1 MKKKVLIWALA
12 VMTVISLFLFAGCK
26 KGSDKIPEIKSDSDK
41 VITSEVNSS
50 PSESTPKD
58 ALYISL
64 GKLSALDSY
73 RTESK
78 GSAVSTIAG
87 GLFNYVQKNDCGMI
101 KSGDKYYTFSNSYSK
116 FVSVKHEAFGKGDN
130 VAYRKNGKEI
140 VNTSAIAYKEVYG
153 VLPTKLLSG
162 HVFNDETIKSAE
174 LTESANG
181 NYVFKIVLDK
191 EKGNVLL
198 YKQMKEF
205 GKLNGYPVFTDDTVA
220 YLTVKEDYTPVK
232 FSYESKYKVNVS
244 VLGEIPC
251 TEKNEVVFYD
261 INGKVSIPDEAAFD
275 EAVTEKPSV
284 IVPTEEKPVDK
295 ASEKIVA
302 ALLKSDIKNG
312 VALTG
317 NLRYNGLEVPVKINA
332 KADLDTILNDD
343 NADIAS
349 LIDVKLSL
357 GTYEDVFSVVYH
369 DGKIY
374 LSLGSVKIA
383 TDVVSVGGEDGSDD
397 DSSGGIS
404 SIIGSL
410 DPASLIKIEEDGA
423 YYTIRLNDFKID
435 VAIKTALRQLG
446 LAGDNVD
453 SAYDLNVKLYIPSD
467 RIGNISFG
475 LKTDIIDCGAKF
487 NLSEEEFPVPDIND
501 YVYEPETIKFG
512 AEADVSAFGF
522 NVHASAKLSYDILK
536 PSAKALKAEVNIT
549 LDSSLKSLLSLAGG
563 ISGDIP
569 VWVEKIGKADSL
581 NIVVDGDK
589 VMFVAL
595 KDGKPSF
602 ATEIAVSGESKE
614 NVEYVGDG
622 GTDVGIDFNAFL
634 EFMLGAV
641 ERTDEE
647 GKAAYWSVK
656 EDMMPVVN
664 AFWKQVPEMII
675 LKAGK
680 TVGKLFGSYVG
691 KPLASVGAEVNAES
705 NFAKIIVMAYDV
717 AVGNGDVYID
727 GRDYATTELLAV
739 SLQYGLL
746 DEYTFAW
753 DSETLYNDIVAA
765 KRVIDMVE
773 AVKNPYLD
781 VLYKERV
788 LEAEDAYAALTAEQK
803 VLVYDVSGEKY
814 FADLIKKGNNLF
826 TEVENFAKAVDLG
839 LITVLNGTY
848 NSFSKEQKAYFEQAY
863 PAEAEK
869 YFAKRTAAEK
879 DYTDEL
885 IAFTN
890 NLTVYSEASLKAM
903 SGQQISELFAT
914 YTGVYEKYATL
925 CTASLAKIDTAKFEA
940 ETRKVVKAYA
950 EYVIGLSDKA
960 KLEMV
965 VSSDKSVE
973 ELLALYSKYDGFNA
987 AYRDGIEKKAI
998 VKLVDEIAPEYASK
1012 CYIVDYYLKYNGSY
1026 FRKHAVL
1033 AIEAEIENLKSLK
1046 ASGANAFELAP
1057 RFDNVDALLEKTDSS
1072 AVSNLGDYK
1081 TLKNDSLSELKGL
1094 LKTEL
1099 PAITNKLKAVN
1110 SDPKAGGIDWKGL
1123 NAEVAKYRDGIE
1135 RLSIT
1140 QKTSIAT
1147 EITKFKIAASSFD
1160 KNYASYGA

>member
-41 VITSEVNSS
+41 VITSEVNSL
-50 PSESTPKD
+50 PGESDPKD

-64 GKLSALDSY
+64 GKLSSLNSY
-73 RTESK
+73 RTENK

-87 GLFNYVQKNDCGMI
+87 GLFNYVQKNDCGMV

-116 FVSVKHEAFGKGDN
+116 FVSVKHEAFGKGNN

-140 VNTSAIAYKEVYG
+140 VNASAIAYKEVYG

-251 TEKNEVVFYD
+251 TEKNEVKFYD
-261 INGKVSIPDEAAFD
+261 INGSVTIPDEAAFD
-275 EAVTEKPSV
+275 EAVAEKPLAITPS
-284 IVPTEEKPVDK
+284 EEKPVDK

-317 NLRYNGLEVPVKINA
+317 NLRYNGLEIPVKINA
-332 KADLDTILNDD
+332 KADIDTILNDD

-357 GTYEDVFSVVYH
+357 GTYEDVFSVIYH
-369 DGKIY
+369 DGKLY

-383 TDVVSVGGEDGSDD
+383 TDVAMGGGADGSDD
-397 DSSGGIS
+397 TTGGIS

-410 DPASLIKIEEDGA
+410 DPSSLIQIEEDGA
-423 YYTIRLNDFKID
+423 YYTIRLNDLKID
-435 VAIKTALRQLG
+435 MAIKTALRQLG

-453 SAYDLNVKLYIPSD
+453 SDYDLNVKLYIPSD
-467 RIGNISFG
+467 RIGTISFG
-475 LKTDIIDCGAKF
+475 LKTDVIDCGAKF
-487 NLSEEEFPVPDIND
+487 NLSEEEFPLPDIND

-512 AEADVSAFGF
+512 AEADISAFGF
-522 NVHASAKLSYDILK
+522 NVHASAKLSYNVLK
-536 PSAKALKAEVNIT
+536 PSAEALKAEVNIT
-549 LDSSLKSLLSLAGG
+549 LGSSLKNILSLASG

-569 VWVEKIGKADSL
+569 VWVEKISKADSL
-581 NIVVDGDK
+581 NIVVDGSK

-602 ATEIAVSGESKE
+602 ATEIASSKDE
-614 NVEYVGDG
+614 KEDVKYVGDG
-622 GTDVGIDFNAFL
+622 GTDIGIDFNAFL
-634 EFMLGAV
+634 EFMLSAV
-641 ERTDEE
+641 ERTDE
-647 GKAAYWSVK
+647 GKAAYWNVK
-656 EDMMPVVN
+656 EDKMSVVN

-691 KPLASVGAEVNAES
+691 KPLASVGAEINAETNS
-705 NFAKIIVMAYDV
+705 AKIIVTAYDV
-717 AVGNGDVYID
+717 AVGSGDVFIE
-727 GRDYATTELLAV
+727 GRDYATTELLTV

-773 AVKNPYLD
+773 TVKNPYLD
-781 VLYKERV
+781 VAYKERV
-788 LEAEDAYAALTAEQK
+788 FEAEDAYAALTADQK
-803 VLVYDVSGEKY
+803 VLVYNVSDESY
-814 FADLIKKGNNLF
+814 FSDLVKKGNNLF
-826 TEVENFAKAVDLG
+826 TEVESFAKAVDFG
-839 LITVLNGTY
+839 LIRTLNGTY

-869 YFAKRTAAEK
+869 YFAKRTESEK

-885 IAFTN
+885 ISFIS
-890 NLTVYSEASLKAM
+890 NLTVYSEASLKAT
-903 SGQQISELFAT
+903 SGQQISELFAV
-914 YTGVYEKYATL
+914 YAGAYEKYVTL
-925 CTASLAKIDTAKFEA
+925 CTASLAKMDAAKFEA

-960 KLEMV
+960 KHEIIV
-965 VSSDKSVE
+965 ASEKSVA
-973 ELLALYSKYDGFNA
+973 ELLALYAKYDGFNET
-987 AYRDGIEKKAI
+987 YRDGIEKKAI

-1012 CYIVDYYLKYNGSY
+1012 CYIVDYYLKTNGSY
-1026 FRKHAVL
+1026 FRKYAVL
-1033 AIEAEIENLKSLK
+1033 AIEEEIKTLKSLK

-1057 RFDNVDALLEKTDSS
+1057 RFDDVDALLKKTDDS
-1072 AVSNLGDYK
+1072 AVSNLGEYQ
-1081 TLKNDSLSELKGL
+1081 TLKNDVLSELQKL
-1094 LKTEL
+1094 LKAEL
-1099 PAITNKLKAVN
+1099 PVITQKLKDVN
-1110 SDPKAGGIDWKGL
+1110 SGPKASGIDWKGL

-1135 RLSIT
+1135 RLSAKGISLT
-1140 QKTSIAT
+1140 A
-1147 EITKFKIAASSFD
+1147 EIIPFKIAASSFD
-1160 KNYASYGA
+1160 KNYAKYGA